1 MLPTANQCHLARTCD
16 CKSRGVRTQCRVPP
30 RPSIG
35 VLSAFAPFSVHGRF
49 PLLLHRLLDFRPAQ
63 LLFRPKLPEY
73 KLPCAHPRTSVQ
85 ARHVVEPAQA
95 WLQPGINSALK
106 VPADKCPIHQS
117 VLRTRRLR
125 SDTLRKMGITGEL
138 ERIMRVG
145 ISPVN
150 GSSLGFLTVVKDAQ
164 HGLFGGYLLLNCAG
178 RPLEFHCTAPVKPN
192 RAQQILYGATLE
204 EFLFGEHIGQTLLAQ
219 SQLQPL
225 VVCTDCPPALSVRQF
240 SKAPVVLVLDEQSSA
255 ETTAAGG
262 CDALRADGQRRTVE
276 LARFEVGRNRLAVPR
291 AADEDRR
298 LIEERLQRWADSL
311 DLLEPFERIR
321 QAIEEAKQAVCQ
333 QS

>member
-1 MLPTANQCHLARTCD
+1 M
-16 CKSRGVRTQCRVPP
+16 K
-30 RPSIG
+30 
-35 VLSAFAPFSVHGRF
+35 
-49 PLLLHRLLDFRPAQ
+49 
-63 LLFRPKLPEY
+63 
-73 KLPCAHPRTSVQ
+73 
-85 ARHVVEPAQA
+85 
-95 WLQPGINSALK
+95 
-106 VPADKCPIHQS
+106 
-117 VLRTRRLR
+117 
-125 SDTLRKMGITGEL
+125 
-138 ERIMRVG
+138 VG

-150 GSSLGFLTVVKDAQ
+150 GSSLGFLTVVKDSQ

-178 RPLEFHCTAPVKPN
+178 RPLEFHCTAPIKPN

-240 SKAPVVLVLDEQSSA
+240 SNAPVVLVLDEQSPPGA
-255 ETTAAGG
+255 TAADN
-262 CDALRADGQRRTVE
+262 CATLRADGPHRTVE
-276 LARFEVGRNRLAVPR
+276 LTRFQIGRNRLAVPR
-291 AADEDRR
+291 AAEEDRR
-298 LIEERLQRWADSL
+298 LAEERLQRWAESL